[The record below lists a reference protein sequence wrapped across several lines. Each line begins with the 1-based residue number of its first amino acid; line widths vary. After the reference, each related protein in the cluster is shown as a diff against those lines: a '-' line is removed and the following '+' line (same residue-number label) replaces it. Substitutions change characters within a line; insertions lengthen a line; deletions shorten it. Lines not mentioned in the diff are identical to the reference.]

1 MLMNGIKLKERY
13 AMKLKDGFML
23 REIAGTWI
31 VVPIGQRVVEFNGL
45 MTLSESGALLWK
57 KLEKGADKDELIEA
71 VLAEYEIDRDTAE
84 GDVVEFISLISEK
97 GLCA

>member
-1 MLMNGIKLKERY
+1 
-13 AMKLKDGFML
+13 MKLKDGFML

-57 KLEKGADKDELIEA
+57 KLESGADKEELVEA
-71 VLAEYEIDRDTAE
+71 VLAEYDIDRDTAE
-84 GDVVEFISLISEK
+84 GDVVEFITEISEK

>member
-1 MLMNGIKLKERY
+1 MLVIYIELKERY

-45 MTLSESGALLWK
+45 MTLSESGAFLWK
-57 KLEKGADKDELIEA
+57 KLEKGADKEELIDA
-71 VLAEYEIDRDTAE
+71 VLAEYDIDRNTAD
-84 GDVVEFISLISEK
+84 GDVAEFIALISEK